1 MQDIIILAVAVVIGV
16 LSAAAMFK
24 KYGSDC
30 IP

>member
-1 MQDIIILAVAVVIGV
+1 MQDIIILAVAVIIGIV
-16 LSAAAMFK
+16 SAAVMLK